1 MATESAGCGAPSWL
15 FSRKLSLACL
25 MLATTLG
32 VCANMKDN
40 PLQPL
45 DDAIH
50 DIFYLHGSSDF
61 AWFSRW
67 VLSSPGHIQTGVAGG
82 LIGIILLLKLGQR
95 SSVVS
100 FILPLLLTG
109 VVSVSLKELV
119 GRLRPDTS
127 VGLENF
133 AWPSGHSMLAT
144 VFWGL
149 VCFFI
154 IRIYADNN
162 TGSGMLNR
170 LAETKN
176 ATRMWISFIVFT
188 GCGRLL
194 GGVHWFT
201 DVIGGI
207 AIGILILQTALM
219 MEQHLGIDADS
230 SDSDS
235 GNYQP

>member
-1 MATESAGCGAPSWL
+1 MATESAGWGAPSWL

-25 MLATTLG
+25 LLATTLG
-32 VCANMKDN
+32 VCANMEDN

-45 DDAIH
+45 DDTIH
-50 DIFYLHGSSDF
+50 DIFYLHDSSDF

-67 VLSSPGHIQTGVAGG
+67 VLSSPGHFQTVFALG
-82 LIGIILLLKLGQR
+82 LIGTILLLRLGQR
-95 SSVVS
+95 SSVVV

-109 VVSVSLKELV
+109 VISVSLKALV
-119 GRLRPDTS
+119 SRMRPGTS

-162 TGSGMLNR
+162 TGSEKINR

-176 ATRMWISFIVFT
+176 ATRMWISIVVLT
-188 GCGRLL
+188 GFGRLL
-194 GGVHWFT
+194 AGVHWFT

-207 AIGILILQTALM
+207 AIAILILQTALM
-219 MEQHLGIDADS
+219 RVHPMRK
-230 SDSDS
+230 
-235 GNYQP
+235 

>member
-1 MATESAGCGAPSWL
+1 MATESAGWGAPSWL

-25 MLATTLG
+25 LLATTLG
-32 VCANMKDN
+32 VCANMEDN

-45 DDAIH
+45 DDTIH
-50 DIFYLHGSSDF
+50 DIFYLHDSSDF

-67 VLSSPGHIQTGVAGG
+67 VLSSPGHFQTVFALG
-82 LIGIILLLKLGQR
+82 LIGTILLLRLGQR
-95 SSVVS
+95 SSVVV

-109 VVSVSLKELV
+109 VISVSLKALV
-119 GRLRPDTS
+119 SRMRPDTS

-162 TGSGMLNR
+162 TGSEKINR

-176 ATRMWISFIVFT
+176 ATRMWISIVVLT
-188 GCGRLL
+188 GFGRLL
-194 GGVHWFT
+194 AGVHWFT

-219 MEQHLGIDADS
+219 RVHPMRK
-230 SDSDS
+230 
-235 GNYQP
+235 

>member
-95 SSVVS
+95 SSVVA

>member
-15 FSRKLSLACL
+15 FSRKLSLSCL
-25 MLATTLG
+25 LLATTLG
-32 VCANMKDN
+32 VCARMEDN

-67 VLSSPGHIQTGVAGG
+67 VLSSPGHFQTVVALG
-82 LIGIILLLKLGQR
+82 LIGTILLLRLGQR
-95 SSVVS
+95 SSVVV

-109 VVSVSLKELV
+109 VISVSLKALV
-119 GRLRPDTS
+119 SRMRPDTS

-176 ATRMWISFIVFT
+176 ATRMWIAFIVFT

-219 MEQHLGIDADS
+219 RVHPMRT
-230 SDSDS
+230 
-235 GNYQP
+235 

>member
-1 MATESAGCGAPSWL
+1 MATESAGWGAPSWL

-25 MLATTLG
+25 LLATTLG
-32 VCANMKDN
+32 VCANMEDN
-40 PLQPL
+40 PLQPI
-45 DDAIH
+45 DDTIH

-67 VLSSPGHIQTGVAGG
+67 VISSPGHFQTAVAVG
-82 LIGIILLLKLGQR
+82 LIGTILLLRLEQR
-95 SSVVS
+95 SSVVV

-109 VVSVSLKELV
+109 VISVSLKALV
-119 GRLRPDTS
+119 SRMRPDTS
-127 VGLENF
+127 GGLENF
-133 AWPSGHSMLAT
+133 AWPRGHSMLAT
-144 VFWGL
+144 VLWGL
-149 VCFFI
+149 VCFFM
-154 IRIYADNN
+154 IRMYADNN
-162 TGSGMLNR
+162 TDSGIINR

-176 ATRMWISFIVFT
+176 ATRMWIAFIVFT

-219 MEQHLGIDADS
+219 RVHPMRT
-230 SDSDS
+230 
-235 GNYQP
+235 